1 MEIDAFW
8 ASRGRGPG
16 GGDARHISDLP
27 GSCWKSEKGVGAR
40 ATRTSRPDA
49 QEPGGGWGQGW
60 KGRQQAREAWV
71 RLQGRLPGAVKWK
84 GRGLW
89 GLRAGLKRGSS
100 VSRPCFQGA
109 SGAALLASRL
119 RSCPS
124 VLPEPVS
131 TAETGTLQPGWG
143 RLWGARGVGSPPHTH
158 TPTPVPQRDSGP
170 WLILS

>member
-1 MEIDAFW
+1 MEIDAFS

-16 GGDARHISDLP
+16 RGARHISDLP

-143 RLWGARGVGSPPHTH
+143 RLWGARGVGFPPHTH
-158 TPTPVPQRDSGP
+158 PPPLFLSGTRAP
-170 WLILS
+170 G

>member
-16 GGDARHISDLP
+16 RGARHISDLP

-100 VSRPCFQGA
+100 VSRPCIQGA

-143 RLWGARGVGSPPHTH
+143 RLWGARGVGSPPPTH